1 MSPKIT
7 PQIHEVLQFIY
18 TNKEEKKEKDELIRD
33 KVVIENA
40 EVRVR
45 NKVIESLKL

>member
-1 MSPKIT
+1 MKYYN
-7 PQIHEVLQFIY
+7 LFIL
-18 TNKEEKKEKDELIRD
+18 TKREKKEKDELIRD
-33 KVVIENA
+33 KVVIKNV

>member
-1 MSPKIT
+1 MSPKNNPTSTWSIT
-7 PQIHEVLQFIY
+7 IYLYLQR
-18 TNKEEKKEKDELIRD
+18 EKKEKDELIRD